1 MKPHL
6 FLILFSAALLL
17 ALGTIAAACGDG
29 NELTLEQYFQR
40 IDALGN
46 DLDEELNRLNEE
58 FEETVEEAESEEKV
72 VDAFR
77 NFLDPQ
83 PRLFEDFV
91 GELESIALPSEVE
104 DAHNEM
110 VAIQAEGLELLEDL
124 NERAQR
130 FESASDVEEL
140 VAELEG
146 PAFTAI
152 GDQTEQA
159 CFALEAIADANGIN
173 VDLECQLEE

>member
-1 MKPHL
+1 MRRRL
-6 FLILFSAALLL
+6 FVPMLIAALLL

-29 NELTLEQYFQR
+29 DELTLEQYFQR

-46 DLDEELNRLNEE
+46 DLDDELNRLSAE
-58 FEETVEEAESEEKV
+58 FDETVEEAETEEEV
-72 VDAFR
+72 IDAFR
-77 NFLDPQ
+77 DFLDPQ
-83 PRLFEDFV
+83 PGLFEDFV
-91 GELESIALPSEVE
+91 EELESIAPPSDVE

-130 FESASDVEEL
+130 VESASGVEE
-140 VAELEG
+140 VGAELEG

-152 GDQTEQA
+152 VDQTEQA
-159 CFALEAIADANGIN
+159 CFALEAIADANGID
-173 VDLECQLEE
+173 VDLECEDEE